1 MKTILVPLDGSQQ
14 AEQVIPYV
22 RVLAALT
29 GSRVQ
34 LLHVLTYEE
43 EANIAL
49 NAIGSSYGGV
59 NAAASRQERTQS
71 ALGDLRHNEE
81 QYLVQHANQL
91 RDAGITVDID
101 IQSGRAPD
109 MIVARAKA
117 TEADLIAMAT
127 HGYTGLRR
135 LAFGSVVDEVVHA
148 TSTPIFA
155 VHARPQPAPE
165 PIAIKRI
172 VVPLDGSEFS
182 RHALPMAAELARQAQ
197 AELIMLTVAAP
208 PFEVAPENMSRFQHY
223 DDALPLLEDM
233 LLQELGAHRQLLE
246 QQGVTVTPVARN
258 GIPADTIVE
267 HAKESRA
274 DLIVMATHGYR
285 GIKRW
290 ALGSVADK
298 VLHATA
304 TPILL
309 VR

>member
-1 MKTILVPLDGSQQ
+1 
-14 AEQVIPYV
+14 
-22 RVLAALT
+22 
-29 GSRVQ
+29 
-34 LLHVLTYEE
+34 
-43 EANIAL
+43 
-49 NAIGSSYGGV
+49 
-59 NAAASRQERTQS
+59 
-71 ALGDLRHNEE
+71 
-81 QYLVQHANQL
+81 
-91 RDAGITVDID
+91 
-101 IQSGRAPD
+101 
-109 MIVARAKA
+109 
-117 TEADLIAMAT
+117 
-127 HGYTGLRR
+127 
-135 LAFGSVVDEVVHA
+135 
-148 TSTPIFA
+148 
-155 VHARPQPAPE
+155 
-165 PIAIKRI
+165 
-172 VVPLDGSEFS
+172 
-182 RHALPMAAELARQAQ
+182 
-197 AELIMLTVAAP
+197 MLTVAAP